1 MDSRVP
7 NLWGMSTAIDL
18 LALYLAAEA
27 KILAGQSSSL
37 GDRQLTLAD
46 LAEVRKERQNLE
58 RRVATETRGN
68 LGSPGARHQL
78 AEFR

>member
-1 MDSRVP
+1 
-7 NLWGMSTAIDL
+7 MSTASDL
-18 LALYLAAEA
+18 LALYLAAEE
-27 KILAGQSSSL
+27 KILSGQSGSI
-37 GDRQLTLAD
+37 GDRQLTMAD

-58 RRVATETRGN
+58 RRVAGETRTN